1 MNFFKNLFKKEN
13 QTKSEDT
20 TENKIDI
27 DALKIILKDRN
38 KNQTKKKYKTKESS
52 EIDGHL
58 FKIGDKV
65 ICRTNEPYP
74 LIVGKIVEFWD
85 NKGKWDK
92 VVPVV
97 RNSRTGKKFNVH
109 GIIKPYTNE
118 LMDTL
123 KPMRPLEQW
132 NYFVPEEVRYTEEEM
147 KLKEE
152 NFQKREKFSLNIK

>member
-27 DALKIILKDRN
+27 DTLKIILKDRN